1 MNGTRK
7 VTTLCGSMRF
17 FDKMLE
23 IAGQLT
29 LEDEIVLAPFVAVW
43 GDGQTSVEKRSLD
56 ALHFAKIRMSDSIFV
71 VNVGGY
77 IGEST
82 QREILYAKANDVDV
96 RSLEPLPPPGN
107 DVTRGRCE
115 RCGSNRRL
123 RKDGMIPR
131 HYRDHVVCPGAGKP
145 PRKDTAY

>member
-1 MNGTRK
+1 MSRR
-7 VTTLCGSMRF
+7 VTTICGSMRF

-29 LEDEIVLAPFVAVW
+29 LEDEIVLAPFVWIKA
-43 GDGQTSVEKRSLD
+43 DEQPTSVAKRSLD
-56 ALHFAKIRMSDSIFV
+56 ALHFAKIRMSSSIFV

-96 RSLEPLPPPGN
+96 RSLEPLPAPGD

-115 RCGSNRRL
+115 RCGSNRKL
-123 RKDGMIPR
+123 RKDGTIPR
-131 HYRDHVVCPGAGKP
+131 HYRAHVVCPGAGKP